1 MNPSR
6 LIAISIIS
14 LVLLAVVLLLPAA
27 PRKVLADNNAFTFQG
42 QYTAP
47 NCGPRHDFSIGPN
60 TRTIDVVASTVP
72 ANDIVLKLY
81 YGGQVVSEQDTA
93 TSPEPIHYVTG
104 NNLAPG
110 TYQVEVCPF
119 GGQAVLSPSDYAGVI
134 IVTEA
139 PVPGTTPPAT
149 SPIVLPPA
157 PIDSGP
163 APRYQSHT
171 PTSAQIDAGM
181 TKNSQD
187 EPNIG
192 VSWSS
197 GNVMLQAL
205 MQTLRVQFDDQ
216 SCPQTP
222 PSTWKDVTPV
232 TSQEGFDPI
241 LFTDHETNRTF
252 VNHLLLDPAAN
263 ASSFTDNDATNWIP
277 SQGAG
282 FGSG

>member
-1 MNPSR
+1 MKSR
-6 LIAISIIS
+6 LLAIAIGC
-14 LVLLAVVLLLPAA
+14 LVLLALLVLLPTTQD
-27 PRKVLADNNAFTFQG
+27 KVLADNNALTFQG

-47 NCGPRHDFSIGPN
+47 ACGSRHDFVIGPN

-81 YGGQVVSEQDTA
+81 YGGQLVSEQDTA
-93 TSPEPIHYVTG
+93 TSPEPIHYGTG
-104 NNLAPG
+104 SNLAAG

-119 GGQAVLSPSDYAGVI
+119 GGQAVLTPSDYAGVV

-139 PVPGTTPPAT
+139 PAPGTTPPAT
-149 SPIVLPPA
+149 NPIVLSPA

-171 PTSAQIDAGM
+171 PTAAQIDAGM

-192 VSWSS
+192 TNWSS
-197 GNVMLQAL
+197 GAVMLQAL

-216 SCPQTP
+216 ACPQTP
-222 PSTWKDVTPV
+222 PATWKDITPV

-241 LFTDHETNRTF
+241 LFTDHET
-252 VNHLLLDPAAN
+252 
-263 ASSFTDNDATNWIP
+263 
-277 SQGAG
+277 
-282 FGSG
+282 